1 MTTQLGLP
9 DKIQDTQ
16 LKLNL
21 TQTIKIV
28 KEFLVSY
35 VLILHSIPCNIWDI
49 L

>member
-35 VLILHSIPCNIWDI
+35 VLLHSIPCNIWDI